1 MCELKKLFRMKST
14 NSVVKPGSKPATPS
28 ISPSPKPNPNYPS
41 KNPGMPSGPRRGNTP
56 KK

>member
-1 MCELKKLFRMKST
+1 MKST